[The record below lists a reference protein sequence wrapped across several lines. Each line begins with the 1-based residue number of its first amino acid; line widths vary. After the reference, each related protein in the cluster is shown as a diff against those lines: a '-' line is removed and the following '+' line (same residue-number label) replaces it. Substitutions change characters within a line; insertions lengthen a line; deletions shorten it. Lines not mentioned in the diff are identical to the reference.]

1 MPLAVGAVGDEAEA
15 LSRPLRYVAFQE
27 CHSPYQVDAAW
38 TDLYP
43 QLDGDRRVLAG
54 MITHTDAMLGGV
66 LDALGAAALARDALV
81 VVSTDNG
88 APGTPEGV
96 KPSRFDPVTIERNWP
111 FRGQKHELYEGG
123 VRTFALLSSPRL
135 PRRLRGAA
143 HDGLFHVTDWLPT
156 LLALAGGHQRL
167 GDETAANAAA
177 RKPLDGVDQLGCV
190 VAGGECRDEVLL
202 NIDVMC
208 DVLFANMTPSDYV
221 SECPAP
227 KAGLIHRDV
236 AGGTGTLKLLV
247 GCYDPLYS
255 AGDAIVRGPRLL
267 YNLSADPGESADLA
281 AAMPGAVARLE
292 QRLRAHVDVAPPF
305 VDEAPWVYND
315 SAPLASPPP
324 PPYYCE
330 GCAAGRPRLACNDDA
345 RACAVAWE
353 PWCDPPS
360 GVAPDAVPPPC

>member
-1 MPLAVGAVGDEAEA
+1 
-15 LSRPLRYVAFQE
+15 
-27 CHSPYQVDAAW
+27 
-38 TDLYP
+38 
-43 QLDGDRRVLAG
+43 

-111 FRGQKHELYEGG
+111 YRGQKHELYEGG

-156 LLALAGGHQRL
+156 LLALAGPRRL
-167 GDETAANAAA
+167 GDDAAA
-177 RKPLDGVDQLGCV
+177 DDAAAAAAAAAAASKPLDGVDQLGCV
-190 VAGGECRDEVLL
+190 ASGADRCREEVLL

-208 DVLFANMTPSDYV
+208 DVVFANMTPADYV

-227 KAGLIHRDV
+227 KAGLIHRDA
-236 AGGTGTLKLLV
+236 AGGGAATLKLLV

-255 AGDAIVRGPRLL
+255 AGDAVVRGPRLL
-267 YNLSADPGESADLA
+267 YDLSADPGESVDLA
-281 AAMPGAVARLE
+281 AAMPAAVARLE
-292 QRLRAHVDVAPPF
+292 RRLRAHVDVAPPF
-305 VDEAPWVYND
+305 IDDAPWVYND
-315 SAPLASPPP
+315 SAPLVSPPP

-330 GCAAGRPRLACNDDA
+330 GCAPGRPRLACNDDA

-353 PWCDPPS
+353 PWCDPAP